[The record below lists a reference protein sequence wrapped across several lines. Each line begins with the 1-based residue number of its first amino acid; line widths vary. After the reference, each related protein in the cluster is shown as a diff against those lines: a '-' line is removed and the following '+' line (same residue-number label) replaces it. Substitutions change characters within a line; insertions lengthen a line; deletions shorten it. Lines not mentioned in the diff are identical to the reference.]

1 MTLPLSRSPDWRASA
16 GRSIDRADWD
26 FDYSQY
32 RVRIPLTR
40 GLWALIDMGDLDI
53 VRGKTWHAHVC
64 KGGTYARTWVRDAN
78 GKRVGLL
85 LHKAITGWPM
95 TDHVD
100 GDGLNNARSNLRP
113 ASRAQNNRNSRVQK
127 NNKTGL
133 KGVSPMRSGRWRA
146 RIAVDGKQMALG
158 AYDSP
163 EAAHQAY
170 RDASEKLHGGFGR
183 SE

>member
-1 MTLPLSRSPDWRASA
+1 MA
-16 GRSIDRADWD
+16 
-26 FDYSQY
+26 
-32 RVRIPLTR
+32 RIPLTR
-40 GLWALIDMGDLDI
+40 GLFATIDMNDVQSVFGLL
-53 VRGKTWHAHVC
+53 WHAHVC
-64 KGGTYARTWVRDAN
+64 KGGTYARTWVRDAS

-100 GDGLNNARSNLRP
+100 GDGLNNTRRNLRP
-113 ASRAQNNRNSRVQK
+113 ASRAQNSRNSRVQK

-146 RIAVDGKQMALG
+146 RIAVDGKQLALG

-170 RDASEKLHGGFGR
+170 REASQKLHGGFGR